1 MSLVSKFAAP
11 VVIGLIILSNT
22 ARADEEMNRILDEAM
37 PFMHH
42 SCASVVAEYG
52 DDEEK
57 VGEIVRLMVAVSLFN
72 RSIDVEQLFPEDAA
86 RDALKDEFIKALEE
100 TCEADPDTLLAGAV
114 DTATKDAIN

>member
-1 MSLVSKFAAP
+1 MSKISKFAVP
-11 VVIGLIILSNT
+11 VGIGLVVLGST
-22 ARADEEMNRILDEAM
+22 VRADEEMDRILDEAM

-57 VGEIVRLMVAVSLFN
+57 VGEIVRLMAAVSLFN
-72 RSIDVEQLFPEDAA
+72 RALDVEQLFPEDAA
-86 RDALKDEFIKALEE
+86 RDALKDKFVKALEQV
-100 TCEADPDTLLAGAV
+100 CEADPDTLLAGAV

>member
-1 MSLVSKFAAP
+1 MSSVSKFAAP
-11 VVIGLIILSNT
+11 VVIGLVIVGST
-22 ARADEEMNRILDEAM
+22 VRADEEMDRILDEAM